1 MEIFTS
7 ELYLTFCGETTM
19 LEINDSRRK
28 KLVSIILLLFN
39 QALKTTTF
47 SCNLSYPVS
56 SLKIILAYSQ
66 QKGCRRKYFILHFVF
81 ANNFSVTITSIGKLT
96 GVLNCFGS
104 ICFFATRSSSTKEKS
119 KKGTEKTD
127 IIKQRKEG
135 RWLKKLPDKQCKMQ
149 RKLSLRQRGFFIH
162 EVPIFMLFWQTSIS
176 KKAKQHDNRY

>member
-1 MEIFTS
+1 
-7 ELYLTFCGETTM
+7 M

-39 QALKTTTF
+39 QTLKTTTF

-81 ANNFSVTITSIGKLT
+81 ANNFSVTITSVGILT
-96 GVLNCFGS
+96 GLLNCFGS

-127 IIKQRKEG
+127 IIKQRKRG
-135 RWLKKLPDKQCKMQ
+135 ALVKK
-149 RKLSLRQRGFFIH
+149 IT
-162 EVPIFMLFWQTSIS
+162 WQTMKNAEKTFDTAARIFHPWSSHFYVILADIH
-176 KKAKQHDNRY
+176 K